1 MRTRSLLTKKIYGSY
16 SNPRAADVRL
26 QSLSPQAGSR
36 RRVLWWWWWLGEG
49 WCVQKG
55 GRRNINPSPSQH
67 ACRRK
72 LQTYYSPLISLN
84 EGGLSRRASLRDG
97 DEVRR
102 VIEACTGWE
111 GKGEGG
117 GGARYLP
124 VVCRQTGYIY
134 ISTHPATRC
143 ENADRPHSRPTLT
156 RRQVV

>member
-1 MRTRSLLTKKIYGSY
+1 MVGGG
-16 SNPRAADVRL
+16 V
-26 QSLSPQAGSR
+26 
-36 RRVLWWWWWLGEG
+36 E
-49 WCVQKG
+49 KG

-102 VIEACTGWE
+102 VNEACTGWE

-124 VVCRQTGYIY
+124 VVCRQTVIYIY
-134 ISTHPATRC
+134 LLLTQPLDVRVQTVHT
-143 ENADRPHSRPTLT
+143 ADQPSHIDKWSEDE
-156 RRQVV
+156 QVLG